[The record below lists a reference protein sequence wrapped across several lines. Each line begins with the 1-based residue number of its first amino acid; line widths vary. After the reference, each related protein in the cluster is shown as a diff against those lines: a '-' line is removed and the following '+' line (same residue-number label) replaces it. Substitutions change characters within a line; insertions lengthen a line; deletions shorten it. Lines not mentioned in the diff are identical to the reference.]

1 MEQPTKT
8 VSVAA
13 LPQVRVLGRTT
24 GTDVV
29 NLFWT
34 GSGIEF
40 IYTGSELQ
48 MEVNADYDA
57 YEPWLAVELNGV
69 QISRVP
75 LNKGKNEVC
84 LFRGMTVGKP
94 KHVRILKE
102 VQAMHQDP
110 GHLLQIVGLQYADGE
125 FLQLPEPKYRLE
137 FVGDSITSGEGTVG
151 AVYEEDW
158 ISAFFSAENTYP
170 RMVAD
175 ALSAE
180 YRVISQSGWGYAII
194 LREEFSCLESI
205 TNRDTINWILK
216 NEYRRSIMEHL
227 PKRITENGID
237 YILVG
242 DYYIPDLRLPEE
254 SRPIGRWGRMHRDYL
269 KEWRPVLY
277 NDLLLSGRFWTYLAD
292 LNEQAQNR
300 LEVITEQMKAASM
313 LPFRNWTKP
322 CCTV

>member
-1 MEQPTKT
+1 MEQQKKII
-8 VSVAA
+8 SIAD

-24 GTDVV
+24 GKDVI

-40 IYTGSELQ
+40 LYTGSELWL
-48 MEVNADYDA
+48 EVNADYDTM
-57 YEPWLAVELNGV
+57 EPWLAVELNGA
-69 QISRVP
+69 QISRFPV
-75 LNKGKNEVC
+75 NKGKNEVC

-110 GHLLQIVGLQYADGE
+110 LHMIQILGLQYGDGE
-125 FLQLPEPKYRLE
+125 FLVLPDPEYRLE
-137 FVGDSITSGEGTVG
+137 FVGDSITSGEGTMGPVG
-151 AVYEEDW
+151 EEDW